1 MITGADVA
9 ARALSAYGKQWRYV
23 LGGKPDPANIAPGA
37 VGVAA
42 DCTGYV
48 WWATGR
54 AQTGRL
60 AGNRLWATSPVPVV
74 GGAVWHD
81 KRPPARYGHA
91 GVIIAVHPNGDFDT
105 LDCSSTPAGPRG
117 GAIRLLRNARE
128 FWSKGGTAAYGF
140 WVPRYVKTGSPGF
153 GVVGALA
160 LAAAAAAV
168 IWYASQ
174 RSAT

>member
-1 MITGADVA
+1 MTGADVA
-9 ARALSAYGKQWRYV
+9 KRALSAYGKQWRYV
-23 LGGKPDPANIAPGA
+23 LGAKPDPASVQPGA
-37 VGVAA
+37 IGIAA

-60 AGNRLWATSPVPVV
+60 AGNKLWRDSPGPVV

-81 KRPPARYGHA
+81 ARPPAKFGHA
-91 GVIIAVHPNGDFDT
+91 GVIIAVHSDGDFDT
-105 LDCSSTPAGPRG
+105 LDCSSTPPGPRG
-117 GAIRLLRNARE
+117 GAIRLLRRSRA
-128 FWSKGGTAAYGF
+128 FWSKSNTASYGF
-140 WVPRYVKTGSPGF
+140 WVPRYITPGGAGF

-168 IWYASQ
+168 IWYASN